1 MKDIYKHFNNLEIDI
16 EEFEEIEV
24 SAFDKAKVKKELF
37 KNIRTGKQKKWE
49 RSVTAAALALC
60 LITSALFSLS
70 FTANAEEI
78 PILGS
83 IFKYFNSNGLA
94 GDYNELASP
103 INGISDSNGIK
114 VTVNDAIYDGE
125 KLIVTYTIDTNK
137 YMGETLHIKGLP
149 LIENKGYG
157 THEVS
162 RINKNKYVGKA
173 TTFAEEKYSSIDV
186 DWKLDYIL
194 SDLTTDK
201 ERMTGDWHF
210 SFHLD
215 KANIVVHNI
224 QQHNEQDGISINIE
238 NITFTPTS
246 FLINYEQSVSKEI
259 LNDWDMADVDIEVL
273 DNLGHHYKSNYH
285 SGFGNDDIHLTWSK
299 TFQAIHPDASKLI
312 ITPKITLANYD
323 GVDDNTNG
331 SVQGRYRLVNSK
343 APIKELEMEQIIV
356 EIEK

>member
-1 MKDIYKHFNNLEIDI
+1 MDI

-24 SAFDKAKVKKELF
+24 SAFDKAKVKKELL
-37 KNIRTGKQKKWE
+37 KNIRTDKQKKWKK
-49 RSVTAAALALC
+49 SVTAASLALG
-60 LITSALFSLS
+60 LITSALFTLS

-78 PILGS
+78 PIIGN
-83 IFKYFNSNGLA
+83 IFKYFNNNGLTD
-94 GDYNELASP
+94 DYTEIASP
-103 INGISDSNGIK
+103 IKGIADSNGIK

-125 KLIVTYTIDTNK
+125 KLIVTYTIDTDR
-137 YMGETLHIKGLP
+137 YMGETLHINGIP
-149 LIENKGYG
+149 LIENKGNG

-162 RINKNKYVGKA
+162 RIDENKYVGKA
-173 TTFAEEKYSSIDV
+173 ITFAEENYSSIDV

-201 ERMTGDWHF
+201 ERITGDWHF
-210 SFHLD
+210 SFHLN
-215 KANIVVHNI
+215 KANILVQNI
-224 QQHNEQDGISINIE
+224 QQHKVLNGISVNID
-238 NITFTPTS
+238 NVTIAPTS
-246 FLINYEQSVSKEI
+246 FQINYEQSISKEI
-259 LNDWDMADVDIEVL
+259 LNDWDMADVDIEVS
-273 DNLGHHYKSNYH
+273 DNLGHRYKSNYH

-299 TFQAIHPDASKLI
+299 TFQALHPDASKLI

>member
-1 MKDIYKHFNNLEIDI
+1 MDI

-24 SAFDKAKVKKELF
+24 SAFDKAKVKKELL
-37 KNIRTGKQKKWE
+37 KNIRTGKQKKWK
-49 RSVTAAALALC
+49 RSVTAASIALC

-70 FTANAEEI
+70 FADNAEEI

-94 GDYNELASP
+94 EDYNENASP
-103 INGISDSNGIK
+103 INEISDSNGIK
-114 VTVNDAIYDGE
+114 VKVNDAIYDGE

-137 YMGETLHIKGLP
+137 YLGETLHIKGIP
-149 LIENKGYG
+149 MIENKGYG

-162 RINKNKYVGKA
+162 RIDKNKYVGQA

-201 ERMTGDWHF
+201 ERMKGDWHF
-210 SFHLD
+210 SLHLD
-215 KANIVVHNI
+215 KANIVVQNI
-224 QQHNEQDGISINIE
+224 QQHNEQNGISINIE

-246 FLINYEQSVSKEI
+246 LLINYEQSISKEI
-259 LNDWDMADVDIEVL
+259 LNDWDMADVDIEL
-273 DNLGHHYKSNYH
+273 TDNLGHRYKSIYH

-299 TFQAIHPDASKLI
+299 TFQALHPDASKLI

-331 SVQGRYRLVNSK
+331 SVQGRFRLVKSK